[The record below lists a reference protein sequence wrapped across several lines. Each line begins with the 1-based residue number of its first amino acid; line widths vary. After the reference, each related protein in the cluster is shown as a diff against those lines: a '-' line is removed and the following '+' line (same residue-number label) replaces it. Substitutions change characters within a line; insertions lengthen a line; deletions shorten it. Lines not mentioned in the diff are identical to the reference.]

1 MEINQKIIP
10 PSRPTFWRLI
20 LFACGALA
28 FGADWQAIGYARSLG
43 IDFLSSKSWMLAL
56 TTLALAGSLCFLL
69 LGLTLTSWRDRILS
83 VLEIGQDVH
92 LSRVQGVLL
101 NLGFVA
107 VYVIIDTNPKL
118 ISLLRG
124 QDAFRSLVFLGFALA
139 GAKLLKTYWRDASL
153 ALAFVTSFL
162 LLATIHRILSF
173 FSAISDYPFA
183 LGWSEATRYY
193 LPSLFISKIV
203 YGQRFSWP
211 IINPSLH
218 LLLIPPY
225 LFHAPLWIHR
235 AWLVLLKFLLV
246 ILVAPALL
254 SRMGIRKAYVAWLAG
269 LWVAIFLLQG
279 PLYFHLALIV
289 ILVLCVFNPKKN
301 LSTWLLIVV
310 TSVWAGISR
319 INWFPVPAMLVA
331 VLYFLEVPYAGKKF
345 LQYLIKPAAWF
356 LVGNSVAFISQR
368 VYIALSGVV
377 NTSLFYTSLNSDLLW
392 YRLWPN
398 ATYSVGILIGI
409 ALVSIPLWMTIG
421 IVLYQRH
428 SDWHFLRL
436 GLLAAVLLVLFAGG
450 IIVSLKIGGGA
461 NLHNLDAYT
470 VCLLV
475 IFAYLFFGRYVP
487 EGNRAAKPVRFHWS
501 VLVLLLIIPVWYALQ
516 PKLVF
521 YSYDHAEAQ
530 ATLAALQQRINQVN
544 AQGGEILFITQR
556 HLISMHML
564 KGAQLIPEYERE
576 ELMEMAMAQNKAY
589 LLSFESDMRHHR
601 FAAIVVD
608 PLKFKYQ
615 DSSFTMGEE
624 NNAWVRYVVKPILC
638 NYREDQA
645 FPSDSIAIYVPQDG
659 PGNCP

>member
-1 MEINQKIIP
+1 MEINQKMIP
-10 PSRPTFWRLI
+10 PSRLTFWRLI
-20 LFACGALA
+20 LFVFGPLA
-28 FGADWQAIGYARSLG
+28 FGSAWQATGYARSMG
-43 IDFLSSKSWMLAL
+43 IDFLASTSWRLAL
-56 TTLALAGSLCFLL
+56 TTLVLAGSFCLL
-69 LGLTLTSWRDRILS
+69 LFGLTWTSWRDRILS
-83 VLEIGQDVH
+83 VLEFGQDVH
-92 LSRVQGVLL
+92 LSRLPGITLY
-101 NLGFVA
+101 LGFVVA
-107 VYVIIDTNPKL
+107 FVIFDTNPKL

-124 QDAFRSLVFLGFALA
+124 QDAFRFLVFLGFALA
-139 GAKLLKTYWRDASL
+139 GAKLLIAYWREATL
-153 ALAFVTSFL
+153 ALAFIANFL

-183 LGWSEATRYY
+183 LGWSEVTRYY

-203 YGQRFSWP
+203 YGQRFPWP

-269 LWVAIFLLQG
+269 LWIAIFLLQG

-289 ILVLCVFNPKKN
+289 ILVLYVFNPRKN
-301 LSTWLLIVV
+301 LSTWLVIVV

-331 VLYFLEVPYAGKKF
+331 VLYFLEVPYAGKKL

-356 LVGNSVAFISQR
+356 LVGTSVAFISQR
-368 VYIALSGVV
+368 VYIALSGVA
-377 NTSLFYTSLNSDLLW
+377 NPSLFYTSLNSDLLW

-398 ATYSVGILIGI
+398 ATYSVGLLIGI
-409 ALVSIPLWMTIG
+409 ALVSIPLWTTIG

-436 GLLAAVLLVLFAGG
+436 GLLAAVLVVLFAGG
-450 IIVSLKIGGGA
+450 TIVSLKIGGGA

-487 EGNRAAKPVRFHWS
+487 EGNRAAQPVRFHWS

-530 ATLAALQQRINQVN
+530 ATLAALQQRVDQVN
-544 AQGGEILFITQR
+544 TQGGEILFITQR

-615 DSSFTMGEE
+615 DNSFTMGEE

-638 NYREDQA
+638 NYREDQV
-645 FPSDSIAIYVPQDG
+645 FPADSIAIYVPQDG